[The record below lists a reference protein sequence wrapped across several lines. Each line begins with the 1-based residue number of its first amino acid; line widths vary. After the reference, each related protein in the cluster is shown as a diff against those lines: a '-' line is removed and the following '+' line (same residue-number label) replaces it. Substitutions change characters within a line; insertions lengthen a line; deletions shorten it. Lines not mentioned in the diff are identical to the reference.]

1 MKLNTNNEKA
11 GRNNRLFIFHN
22 LNIKQIMNNLSK
34 NKPTKNTKEIPVES
48 SLVVTFPAFTSND
61 KLSLS
66 NSVEEL
72 KKKISNYKIVDQ
84 QTRENASAFLSAVRG
99 KWKELDAKRDKFVR
113 PLNEEVSSINNEFKA
128 IQQPLV
134 DFGEILKAEIKRDYE
149 EQQLIQRKKEM
160 LIREEE
166 YKRIAAAQKDL
177 KSKNDLVRQEAV
189 EKITAIQ
196 TEADAK
202 INSAAPVKTIH
213 TSHGSTSVKKVWKW
227 KLIDFKKVPDNY
239 KVINEKMLNAVVK
252 ASSGNIEIPGIE
264 IYSESNVGVRT

>member
-1 MKLNTNNEKA
+1 MNKVKKS
-11 GRNNRLFIFHN
+11 
-22 LNIKQIMNNLSK
+22 NIKENANQKSYLE
-34 NKPTKNTKEIPVES
+34 T
-48 SLVVTFPAFTSND
+48 SLQVVTFPAFTSED

-66 NSVEEL
+66 NSVEDL

-84 QTRENASAFLSAVRG
+84 TSRENASAFLSAVRN
-99 KWKELDAKRDKFVR
+99 KWKELDAERDKFVR
-113 PLNEEVSSINNEFKA
+113 PLNEEVSSINNQFKA

-134 DFGEILKAEIKRDYE
+134 EFGEILKSEIKRDYE
-149 EQQLIQRKKEM
+149 AQQLEQRRKEQ

-166 YKRIAAAQKDL
+166 QKRIAEAQKAL
-177 KSKNDLVRQEAV
+177 KSKNELVRQEAA

-196 TEADAK
+196 TETDAK